1 MPMKRIFFYQNRLD
15 IQAVDINEMNEIV
28 SIHPPQDKAVFLT
41 NKVVVNANLG
51 ETLEVRTKQSKSISH
66 TIYKINGVLP
76 LN

>member
-1 MPMKRIFFYQNRLD
+1 MKRIFFYQNRLD

-28 SIHPPQDKAVFLT
+28 LIHPKQDKTTFLT
-41 NKVVVNANLG
+41 NKIVVNANLG
-51 ETLEVRTKQSKSISH
+51 ETLEVRTKKSKSISH

>member
-1 MPMKRIFFYQNRLD
+1 
-15 IQAVDINEMNEIV
+15 MNEIV

-41 NKVVVNANLG
+41 NKVVVNAKLG
-51 ETLEVRTKQSKSISH
+51 ETLEVRTKQSKAISH